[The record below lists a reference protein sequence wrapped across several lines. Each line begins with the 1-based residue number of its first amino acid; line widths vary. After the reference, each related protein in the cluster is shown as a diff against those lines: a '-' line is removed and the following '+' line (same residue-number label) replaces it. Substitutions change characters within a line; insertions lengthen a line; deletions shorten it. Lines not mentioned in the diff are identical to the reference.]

1 MTDISLLPSS
11 ATDLQHALALTTA
24 KATDL
29 NHNAIRDS
37 RNPLICDVDL
47 LPWMAW
53 ENSIDDAEGWVF
65 AESEDAKRALIAD
78 YIAKHELKGTPYSIR
93 RLFRDLGLG
102 EIDIIEDVGK
112 IRYDGAVT
120 YNGDYIHGSTGGTW
134 ATYSIIVKSKPITND
149 QADFLKEIL
158 KGIAPARCKL
168 KRIIYTR
175 IAIRYNNKAVYDG
188 TYNHGAING

>member
-29 NHNAIRDS
+29 NHNVIRDS
-37 RNPLICDVDL
+37 RDPLICDEDL
-47 LPWMAW
+47 LPWLAW

-93 RLFRDLGLG
+93 SLFRDLGLG

-112 IRYDGAVT
+112 IRYDGKVMHDGT
-120 YNGDYIHGSTGGTW
+120 YLHGSTGSNW
-134 ATYSIIVKSKPITND
+134 ATYNIIVKDQPITND
-149 QADFLKEIL
+149 QAEFLKQIL
-158 KGIAPARCKL
+158 KGIAPARCEL
-168 KRIIYTR
+168 KQIIYTK
-175 IAIRYNNKAVYDG
+175 IAIRHNNVALYDG
-188 TYNHGAING
+188 TYNYGAIDG

>member
-1 MTDISLLPSS
+1 MTLLTLLPSS
-11 ATDLQHALALTTA
+11 ATELQQVVDVVTA
-24 KATDL
+24 KSTALD
-29 NHNAIRDS
+29 HDIIRAS
-37 RNPLICDVDL
+37 RDPMTCDARL
-47 LPWMAW
+47 LPWLAW

-112 IRYDGAVT
+112 ISYDGAVT

-134 ATYSIIVKSKPITND
+134 ATYSIIVKSQPITND

-158 KGIAPARCKL
+158 KGIAPARCQIKQ
-168 KRIIYTR
+168 IIYTR
-175 IAIRYNNKAVYDG
+175 IAIRYNNTAVYDG
-188 TYNHGAING
+188 TYNHGAVNG

>member
-29 NHNAIRDS
+29 NHNVIRDS
-37 RNPLICDVDL
+37 RNPMTCVADL
-47 LPWMAW
+47 LPWLAW

-65 AESEDAKRALIAD
+65 AEGETEKRALIAD
-78 YIAKHELKGTPYSIR
+78 YIAKHEYKGTPYSIR

-112 IRYDGAVT
+112 IRYDGKVT
-120 YNGDYIHGSTGGTW
+120 HDGTYLHGSTGDTW
-134 ATYSIIVKSKPITND
+134 ATYNIIVKEQPITND
-149 QADFLKEIL
+149 QADFLKTIL
-158 KGIAPARCKL
+158 KGIAPARCEL
-168 KRIIYTR
+168 RQIIYTR
-175 IAIRYNNKAVYDG
+175 VAIRHNNVAMYDG
-188 TYNHGAING
+188 TYNYGAVDG